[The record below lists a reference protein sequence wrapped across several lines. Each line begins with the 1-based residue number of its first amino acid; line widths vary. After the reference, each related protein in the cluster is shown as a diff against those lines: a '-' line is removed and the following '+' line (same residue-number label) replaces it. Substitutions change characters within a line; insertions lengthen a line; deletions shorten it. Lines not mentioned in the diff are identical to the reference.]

1 MDDKQTMYGV
11 DVAKAEL
18 VIGQAE
24 AETLLRIA
32 NTPPAIAAWLAQ
44 LAPGSAVAMEASG
57 PYHQGLAHLAHAA
70 GMEVYVLNA
79 QWIKHYGRAVG
90 HRGKT
95 DRLDAQLIAR
105 YVRHE
110 HAKLRG
116 WAPPA
121 PGADALSRL
130 LVRRQALVKARQMLA
145 QSLSGLTAL
154 KAPRQALMASFKRMI
169 AQVEL
174 LIRAEIARV
183 PEMAALHRRLMS
195 IVGIG
200 AIVAA
205 QLVAALTALRFT
217 RAEAF
222 IAYTGLDP
230 RPDDSGQ
237 RRGKRRLTKHGHAL
251 LRCLLYNA
259 GMAAARSKLFK
270 PAYRQLRERGLQSTE
285 AIVILARKLARI
297 AFALYRSEQ
306 SFDPQKHLT
315 TACNQS

>member
-1 MDDKQTMYGV
+1 MDNKQTVQGV

-18 VIGQAE
+18 MIGHGE
-24 AETLLRIA
+24 SETLLRIA
-32 NTPPAIAAWLAQ
+32 NTPQGIAAWLAQ
-44 LAPGSAVAMEASG
+44 LPAGSWVAMEASG
-57 PYHQGLAHLAHAA
+57 HYHQPLAHMAHAA
-70 GMEVYVLNA
+70 GMVVYVLNP
-79 QWIKHYGRAVG
+79 QLIKHYGRAVG
-90 HRGKT
+90 MRGKT

-105 YVRHE
+105 YVLHE
-110 HAKLRG
+110 HSKLRI

-130 LVRRQALVKARQMLA
+130 LVRRQALVNARQMLA
-145 QSLSGLTAL
+145 QSLSGLPGL
-154 KAPRQALMASFKRMI
+154 NAPRQALMASFKRML

-174 LIRAEIARV
+174 LIRTEIARV
-183 PEMAALHRRLMS
+183 PAMAALHRRLVS

-200 AIVAA
+200 TIVAA
-205 QLVAALTALRFT
+205 QLVASLSALRFT
-217 RAEAF
+217 RADSF

-237 RRGKRRLTKHGHAL
+237 RRGRRRLSKRGHGL

-270 PAYRQLRERGLQSTE
+270 PTYLQLRARGLQSTE

-297 AFALYRSEQ
+297 AFALYQSGQ
-306 SFDPQKHLT
+306 SFDTQRHVK
-315 TACNQS
+315 TA

>member
-1 MDDKQTMYGV
+1 MDDKQTVHGV

-18 VIGQAE
+18 IIGHGETE
-24 AETLLRIA
+24 ALLRIA
-32 NTPPAIAAWLAQ
+32 NTPQDIAAWLAQ
-44 LAPGSAVAMEASG
+44 LPAGSGVAMEASG
-57 PYHQGLAHLAHAA
+57 HYHQLLAHLAHAA
-70 GMEVYVLNA
+70 GMVVYVLNP
-79 QWIKHYGRAVG
+79 QLIKHYGRAVG
-90 HRGKT
+90 NRGKT

-105 YVRHE
+105 YVLRE
-110 HAKLRG
+110 HSKLRR
-116 WAPPA
+116 WEPPA

-130 LVRRQALVKARQMLA
+130 LVRRQALVNARQMLA
-145 QSLSGLTAL
+145 QSLSGLPGL
-154 KAPRQALMASFKRMI
+154 NAPRQALMASFKRML

-174 LIRAEIARV
+174 LIRTEIARV
-183 PEMAALHRRLMS
+183 PAMAALHRRLVS

-200 AIVAA
+200 TIVAA

-217 RAEAF
+217 RADSF

-237 RRGKRRLTKHGHAL
+237 RRGRRRLSKHGHGL

-270 PAYRQLRERGLQSTE
+270 PTYLQLRARGLQSTE

-297 AFALYRSEQ
+297 AFALYQSGQ
-306 SFDPQKHLT
+306 SFDPQRHIK
-315 TACNQS
+315 TA